1 MAGEKPFRIGDYT
14 ELGVLNE
21 EHGVFLVQHRLSRRV
36 HVLKLLSKDAIP
48 VIEGLIDEPADG
60 MPHIYD
66 AIPIKTGI
74 AVVEQY
80 IDGVTLDFILK
91 LRGAIDEDAALDYC
105 KRVAVILHGLHNRKP
120 PVIHRDI
127 KPSNVMI
134 TGEGKLYL
142 IDVDAAKFYN
152 GESARDTRLLG
163 TEGYAAPE
171 QYGFGSS
178 TPETDVYSLGVLL
191 NKLVTGALPQERPA
205 EGKIGRIVEKC
216 TDVDP
221 KKRYSSALELL
232 GALNRA
238 GGRRVTV
245 KGHRP
250 ASQFRPLGFR
260 SLTPWKMLLGLMYY
274 GFSAIMAFSIGLPSD
289 DSVATWAV
297 RITFFLDLFLGA
309 AIPGN
314 FCGILDIMG
323 ISRIKSQKARVTVT
337 VLFDI
342 TVIVT
347 LLVLA
352 AVISR

>member
-1 MAGEKPFRIGDYT
+1 MAVEKPFRIGDYT

-105 KRVAVILHGLHNRKP
+105 KRIAVILHGLHSRKP

-134 TGEGKLYL
+134 TGEGRLYL
-142 IDVDAAKFYN
+142 IDIDAAKLYS
-152 GESARDTRLLG
+152 GGSARDTHLLG

-191 NKLVTGALPQERPA
+191 NKLVTGALPNERMA
-205 EGKIGRIVEKC
+205 GGKVGRIVEKC
-216 TDVDP
+216 TDIDP
-221 KKRYSSALELL
+221 KNRYKSAAELL

-342 TVIVT
+342 TVTVT